1 MSDLLLF
8 SHANGFPAPVYRV
21 MLEQLSARYRIER
34 PERIGHDP
42 RYPVTLDWPHLVEE
56 LAERA
61 VAAAG
66 DARRI
71 FLVGHSLGGYLS
83 LLAAHR
89 LAGTA
94 LAARLAGVVMLD
106 SPLIAGWRARL
117 VQLGR
122 RTGLDN
128 LVMPTRATLQRRRHW
143 PDRAAVRALPGQA
156 DLRAL
161 GPARAQRL
169 RRARHPRRRRRRA
182 RASVRARDRIP
193 HLPQPADHLAERA
206 GAASAGAGGLPR
218 RHPLARAA
226 QRRRGGDAASGR
238 RALGLGR
245 RQPPVPDGA
254 AARYGRGDRG
264 DAEADRAGGRGSGRA
279 RRRPSAPPGP
289 DCADRRASGM
299 DWGFSGFS
307 GGSGRSR

>member
-1 MSDLLLF
+1 MQDLLLF

-21 MLEQLSARYRIER
+21 MLDTLSARYRIER

-56 LAERA
+56 LALR
-61 VAAAG
+61 VQAAAG

-83 LLAAHR
+83 LLASHR

-94 LAARLAGVVMLD
+94 LASRLAGVVMLD

-143 PDRAAVRALPGQA
+143 PDRAAVRDHFLAKPAFARWDARVLDDYVEHGTRAAEDGARELSFEREIEYRIYRSLPTTSLS
-156 DLRAL
+156 DLTPRLRTPVGFLAGTRSREL
-161 GPARAQRL
+161 RNAGSAATRRLVGDRWAWVEGGHLFPMERPVETARAIEAMLERL
-169 RRARHPRRRRRRA
+169 AP
-182 RASVRARDRIP
+182 S
-193 HLPQPADHLAERA
+193 Q
-206 GAASAGAGGLPR
+206 
-218 RHPLARAA
+218 
-226 QRRRGGDAASGR
+226 
-238 RALGLGR
+238 
-245 RQPPVPDGA
+245 
-254 AARYGRGDRG
+254 
-264 DAEADRAGGRGSGRA
+264 AEADDVPL
-279 RRRPSAPPGP
+279 RPTGT
-289 DCADRRASGM
+289 
-299 DWGFSGFS
+299 
-307 GGSGRSR
+307 

>member
-143 PDRAAVRALPGQA
+143 PDRAAVRAHFLAKPTFARWDQRVLNDYVEHGTRAADDGARELAFEREIEYRIYRSLPTTSLSGLAPQVRVPVGFLAGTRSRELRNAGEAATRRLVGERWAWVEGSHLFPMERPQDTAAAIEAMLERIAPATAQA
-156 DLRAL
+156 DARE
-161 GPARAQRL
+161 PAA
-169 RRARHPRRRRRRA
+169 
-182 RASVRARDRIP
+182 VRAT
-193 HLPQPADHLAERA
+193 
-206 GAASAGAGGLPR
+206 GT
-218 RHPLARAA
+218 
-226 QRRRGGDAASGR
+226 
-238 RALGLGR
+238 
-245 RQPPVPDGA
+245 
-254 AARYGRGDRG
+254 
-264 DAEADRAGGRGSGRA
+264 
-279 RRRPSAPPGP
+279 
-289 DCADRRASGM
+289 
-299 DWGFSGFS
+299 
-307 GGSGRSR
+307 